1 MSNKFCS
8 LKYQQKVF
16 ILHLDSAAS
25 CCRAYPDTLSDNE
38 TIQQRIAH
46 WKKEAELLNQGVEL
60 PGCKVCWD
68 DEKQNKIS
76 YRLSAGQISE
86 SSNRVEI
93 FLSNLCNQMCSYC
106 SPNYSSVWEESINKL
121 GNFKQVSNTAIKN
134 LQISTT
140 TQSVQARMEEIQAY
154 IQSCDDHSVL
164 LELLGGEPLMQIHNL
179 KRLLEFSPT
188 KIKNLQIATNLN
200 PPNSKFLEWVL
211 TNFPKEKLTFNISL
225 DATPE
230 FNHVPRA
237 GFDSIKFLKN
247 LDLLTHHQIKI
258 NFASVV
264 SATSIFDLSKF
275 LNWTNIHGYS
285 VDFVSLNNPSCL
297 NPEFVPIDIR
307 QEILKSIQ
315 TEIPPVVYNVLNHQQ
330 PMVDLKLFE
339 QYNYLIQYF
348 TRTNTDLTKINNPL
362 FQEYWQWLTEKFK
375 R

>member
-247 LDLLTHHQIKI
+247 LDLLTHRQIKI
-258 NFASVV
+258 NFTSVV

-285 VDFVSLNNPSCL
+285 ANFVSLNNPSCL

-307 QEILKSIQ
+307 QEILKTIQ
-315 TEIPPVVYNVLNHQQ
+315 TEIPPVLYNVLNHQQ

>member
-1 MSNKFCS
+1 
-8 LKYQQKVF
+8 
-16 ILHLDSAAS
+16 
-25 CCRAYPDTLSDNE
+25 
-38 TIQQRIAH
+38 
-46 WKKEAELLNQGVEL
+46 LLNQGVEL

-247 LDLLTHHQIKI
+247 LDLLTHRQIKI
-258 NFASVV
+258 NFTSVV

-285 VDFVSLNNPSCL
+285 ANFVSLNNPSCL

-307 QEILKSIQ
+307 QEILKTIQ
-315 TEIPPVVYNVLNHQQ
+315 TEIPPVLYNVLNHQQ